1 MVAEVSECAIH
12 NYLNFVARAINRHPE
27 VRDDFLSGL
36 SREVDG
42 AAWPIRAEG
51 QDNLQGLHAQ
61 VVALNFYLIR
71 RVNGLPLPA
80 AERDLSDPRRSADGT
95 WTRLKILLYLA
106 LVRPFQVNRG
116 RRLSSA
122 VHSGP

>member
-1 MVAEVSECAIH
+1 MDKKFDWKPESALGKSLKFIDQLEGSGLVAEVSECAIH

-42 AAWPIRAEG
+42 AACPIRAEG

-71 RVNGLPLPA
+71 RVNGLPLP
-80 AERDLSDPRRSADGT
+80 RR
-95 WTRLKILLYLA
+95 
-106 LVRPFQVNRG
+106 
-116 RRLSSA
+116 
-122 VHSGP
+122 